1 MAKKKYRLTTC
12 NICGSQAPANFMV
25 RHPKKITATSRNTVG
40 GKEVVG
46 AILGFQTSQK
56 ALERSLLTSRK
67 RTHTTYRTVWMCEDC
82 SGKKSEGTIAKENQ
96 EREAKDLLNE
106 EAKLNRDLEYLE
118 TTKLPDQTKIV
129 KDWQNKFDAKQAE
142 YIKVLEE
149 GVDIFQGMR
158 NEFDLIKKDSAE
170 NFATNLMKNEAF
182 NKLNKNYINANSKTS
197 KNIKGTMTQS
207 EKLAFKV
214 KVEEL
219 AAKIDKERKKLGTRW
234 EDKAE
239 MRRLLDELRV
249 AEEKLK
255 VTKEAHDLSVK
266 QRFSGGLIKK
276 YQDKKS
282 IIDLYNEKHADV
294 SFNDETNLFSLKNFS
309 YKEDSLGPAISPEI
323 QEKIDFWIG
332 WNILFGILAVVL
344 VFVEPES
351 ALDSI
356 VGVGIMFM
364 APAIVRILVLKK
376 GKKSP
381 DDKIHKIFSSSLE
394 ASLKNCIDKLNK
406 KVKEKSLSFDL
417 NQFID
422 YMKESNKIATELDE
436 IKFQLENHNKILS
449 DDETLADEIKRNLSA
464 ITDRLAVLNSAG
476 TIR

>member
-96 EREAKDLLNE
+96 EREAKDLLKE

-118 TTKLPDQTKIV
+118 TTKLPDQIKIV
-129 KDWQNKFDAKQAE
+129 KDWQNKFDTKQAE
-142 YIKVLEE
+142 YIKILEG
-149 GVDIFQGMR
+149 GVNIFQGMR

-182 NKLNKNYINANSKTS
+182 NKLNKNYINTNTKTS
-197 KNIKGTMTQS
+197 KNIKGNMTQA

-219 AAKIDKERKKLGTRW
+219 AEKIDQERKKLGTRW

-239 MRRLLDELRV
+239 MRRLLDELRA

-294 SFNDETNLFSLKNFS
+294 SFNDETNLFSLKNFT
-309 YKEDSLGPAISPEI
+309 YKEESLGPAISPEI
-323 QEKIDFWIG
+323 QKKIDFWIG
-332 WNILFGILAVVL
+332 WNVIFGILIL
-344 VFVEPES
+344 VSVIFEPES
-351 ALDSI
+351 ALDT
-356 VGVGIMFM
+356 VLGVGIMFV
-364 APAIVRILVLKK
+364 APALVRILVLKR
-376 GKKSP
+376 KKSP
-381 DDKIHKIFSSSLE
+381 DDNIHKIFSSSLE
-394 ASLKNCIDKLNK
+394 ASLKDCIDKLNK
-406 KVKEKSLSFDL
+406 KVKENSLSFDL

-422 YMKESNKIATELDE
+422 YVKESNEIATELDA
-436 IKFQLENHNKILS
+436 IKFHLENHIIALS

-464 ITDRLAVLNSAG
+464 ITDRLAVFNSAG
-476 TIR
+476 TIS

>member
-82 SGKKSEGTIAKENQ
+82 SGKKSEGTIARENQ

-106 EAKLNRDLEYLE
+106 KAKLNKDLEYLE

-142 YIKVLEE
+142 YIKVLEG

-182 NKLNKNYINANSKTS
+182 NKLNKNYINTNSKTS
-197 KNIKGTMTQS
+197 KNIKSTMTQA

-219 AAKIDKERKKLGTRW
+219 AEKIDKERKKLGTRW

-239 MRRLLDELRV
+239 MRRLLDELRA

-294 SFNDETNLFSLKNFS
+294 SFNDETNLFSLKNFT
-309 YKEDSLGPAISPEI
+309 YKEESLGPAISPEI
-323 QEKIDFWIG
+323 QKKIDFWIG
-332 WNILFGILAVVL
+332 WNVFFGILAL
-344 VFVEPES
+344 VSVIIEPES

-356 VGVGIMFM
+356 VGFGFMFM
-364 APAIVRILVLKK
+364 APALVRILVLKR
-376 GKKSP
+376 KKSP
-381 DDKIHKIFSSSLE
+381 DDKIHKIFSSFLE
-394 ASLKNCIDKLNK
+394 ASLKDCIDKLNK
-406 KVKEKSLSFDL
+406 KVKDKSLSFDL
-417 NQFID
+417 NQFVD
-422 YMKESNKIATELDE
+422 YMKESSQVGTELDGIRDE
-436 IKFQLENHNKILS
+436 LETHKKVVS
-449 DDETLADEIKRNLSA
+449 DDETLVNEIKRKLST
-464 ITDRLAVLNSAG
+464 ITDRLAVLDSAG
-476 TIR
+476 ATS

>member
-118 TTKLPDQTKIV
+118 KTKLPDQTKTV
-129 KDWQNKFDAKQAE
+129 KDWQNKFDTKQAE
-142 YIKVLEE
+142 YIKILEG

-158 NEFDLIKKDSAE
+158 KEFDLIKKDSAE
-170 NFATNLMKNEAF
+170 NFATNLMKNDAF
-182 NKLNKNYINANSKTS
+182 NKLNKNYINANSKTG
-197 KNIKGTMTQS
+197 KNIKRTMTQA

-214 KVEEL
+214 EVEEL
-219 AAKIDKERKKLGTRW
+219 AEKIDKERKKLGTRW

-239 MRRLLDELRV
+239 MRRLLDELHAV
-249 AEEKLK
+249 EEKLK

-266 QRFSGGLIKK
+266 KRFSGGLIKK

-282 IIDLYNEKHADV
+282 IINLYNEKHADV

-309 YKEDSLGPAISPEI
+309 YKEESLGPAISPEI
-323 QEKIDFWIG
+323 QKKIDFWIG
-332 WNILFGILAVVL
+332 WNVIFGILAVVV
-344 VFVEPES
+344 VFFEPET
-351 ALDSI
+351 AFDSI

-364 APAIVRILVLKK
+364 APALVRILVLKR
-376 GKKSP
+376 KKSP
-381 DDKIHKIFSSSLE
+381 DDKIHKIFSSFLE
-394 ASLKNCIDKLNK
+394 ASLKDCIDKLNK
-406 KVKEKSLSFDL
+406 KVKDKSLSFDL
-417 NQFID
+417 NQFVE
-422 YMKESNKIATELDE
+422 YMKESTQIGTELDG
-436 IKFQLENHNKILS
+436 IRDKLETHKKVMS
-449 DDETLADEIKRNLSA
+449 DDETLVNEIKRKLST
-464 ITDRLAVLNSAG
+464 ITDRLAVLDSAG
-476 TIR
+476 ATS

>member
-106 EAKLNRDLEYLE
+106 KVKLNKDLEYLE
-118 TTKLPDQTKIV
+118 TTKIPDQKKIV
-129 KDWQNKFDAKQAE
+129 NDWQRKFDSKKDE
-142 YIKVLEE
+142 YVKVLED

-170 NFATNLMKNEAF
+170 NFAINLMKNEIF
-182 NKLNKNYINANSKTS
+182 NKLNKIYTNASSMKS
-197 KNIKGTMTQS
+197 KNIKKTLTHS
-207 EKLAFKV
+207 EKLAFKA
-214 KVEEL
+214 KVEKL
-219 AAKIDKERKKLGTRW
+219 AEKIDNERKKIGTRW
-234 EDKAE
+234 EDKGE
-239 MRRLLDELRV
+239 MWRLLDELR
-249 AEEKLK
+249 ASEEKLK
-255 VTKEAHDLSVK
+255 VSKEAHDSSVK
-266 QRFSGGLIKK
+266 KRFSSGLIKK

-282 IIDLYNEKHADV
+282 IVNIYNEKHADV

-309 YKEDSLGPAISPEI
+309 YKEESLGPSISPEI
-323 QEKIDFWIG
+323 QKKIDFWIG
-332 WNILFGILAVVL
+332 WNVIFGILAL
-344 VFVEPES
+344 VTVIIEPET
-351 ALDSI
+351 ALDTI
-356 VGVGIMFM
+356 LGFGIMFM
-364 APAIVRILVLKK
+364 APAIVRILFLR
-376 GKKSP
+376 KKSP
-381 DDKIHKIFSSSLE
+381 DDKIHKIFSTSLQ
-394 ASLKNCIDKLNK
+394 ASLKDCIDKLNK
-406 KVKEKSLSFDL
+406 KVKENSLSFDL

-422 YMKESNKIATELDE
+422 YMKESTQIGTELDE
-436 IKFQLENHNKILS
+436 IKFQLENHNKVLS

-464 ITDRLAVLNSAG
+464 ITDRLVVLSPG
-476 TIR
+476 GS

>member
-82 SGKKSEGTIAKENQ
+82 SGKKSEGTIARENQ
-96 EREAKDLLNE
+96 EREAKDLLKE

-118 TTKLPDQTKIV
+118 TTKLPDQIKIV
-129 KDWQNKFDAKQAE
+129 KDWQNKFDTKQAE
-142 YIKVLEE
+142 YIKILEG

-182 NKLNKNYINANSKTS
+182 NKLNKNYINTNTKTS
-197 KNIKGTMTQS
+197 KNIKGNMTQA

-219 AAKIDKERKKLGTRW
+219 AEKIDQERKKLGTRW

-239 MRRLLDELRV
+239 MRRLLDELRA

-294 SFNDETNLFSLKNFS
+294 SFNDETNLFSLKNFT
-309 YKEDSLGPAISPEI
+309 YKEESLGPAISPEI
-323 QEKIDFWIG
+323 QKKIDFWIG
-332 WNILFGILAVVL
+332 WNVIFGILAL
-344 VFVEPES
+344 VTVIIEPET
-351 ALDSI
+351 ALDTI
-356 VGVGIMFM
+356 LGFGIMFM
-364 APAIVRILVLKK
+364 APAIVRILFLR
-376 GKKSP
+376 KKSP
-381 DDKIHKIFSSSLE
+381 DDKIHKIFSTSLQ
-394 ASLKNCIDKLNK
+394 ASLKDCIDKLNK
-406 KVKEKSLSFDL
+406 KVKENSLSFDL

-422 YMKESNKIATELDE
+422 YMKESTQIGTELDE
-436 IKFQLENHNKILS
+436 IKFQLENHKKVVS
-449 DDETLADEIKRNLSA
+449 DDETLVNEIKRNLSA

-476 TIR
+476 ATS

>member
-1 MAKKKYRLTTC
+1 MAKKNYRLTTC

-82 SGKKSEGTIAKENQ
+82 SGKKSEGTIARENQ
-96 EREAKDLLNE
+96 EREAKDLLKE

-118 TTKLPDQTKIV
+118 TTKLPDQIKIV

-142 YIKVLEE
+142 YIKVLEG

-182 NKLNKNYINANSKTS
+182 NKLNKNYLNTNTKTS
-197 KNIKGTMTQS
+197 KNIKGNMTQA

-219 AAKIDKERKKLGTRW
+219 AEKIDQERKKLGTRW

-239 MRRLLDELRV
+239 MRRLLDELRA

-294 SFNDETNLFSLKNFS
+294 SFNDETNLFSLKNFT
-309 YKEDSLGPAISPEI
+309 YKEESLGPAISPEI
-323 QEKIDFWIG
+323 QKKIDFWIG
-332 WNILFGILAVVL
+332 WNVIFGILAL
-344 VFVEPES
+344 VTVILEPET
-351 ALDSI
+351 ALDTI
-356 VGVGIMFM
+356 LGFGIMFM
-364 APAIVRILVLKK
+364 APAIVRILFLR
-376 GKKSP
+376 KKSP
-381 DDKIHKIFSSSLE
+381 DDKIHKIFSTSLE
-394 ASLKNCIDKLNK
+394 ASLKDCIDKLNK
-406 KVKEKSLSFDL
+406 KVKENSLSFDL

-422 YMKESNKIATELDE
+422 YMKESTQIATELDE
-436 IKFQLENHNKILS
+436 IKFQLENHKKVVS
-449 DDETLADEIKRNLSA
+449 DDETLVNEIKRNLSA

-476 TIR
+476 TTS

>member
-96 EREAKDLLNE
+96 EREAKDLLKE

-118 TTKLPDQTKIV
+118 TTKLPDQIKIV
-129 KDWQNKFDAKQAE
+129 KDWQNKFDTKQAE
-142 YIKVLEE
+142 YIKILEG
-149 GVDIFQGMR
+149 GVNIFQGMR

-182 NKLNKNYINANSKTS
+182 NKLNKNYINTNTKTS
-197 KNIKGTMTQS
+197 KNIKGNMTQA

-219 AAKIDKERKKLGTRW
+219 AEKIDQERKKLGTRW

-239 MRRLLDELRV
+239 MRRLLDELRA

-294 SFNDETNLFSLKNFS
+294 SFNDETNLFSLKNFT
-309 YKEDSLGPAISPEI
+309 YKEESLGPAISPEI
-323 QEKIDFWIG
+323 QKKIDFWIG
-332 WNILFGILAVVL
+332 WNVIFGILAL
-344 VFVEPES
+344 VTVIIEPET
-351 ALDSI
+351 ALDTI
-356 VGVGIMFM
+356 LGFGIMFM
-364 APAIVRILVLKK
+364 APAIVRILFLR
-376 GKKSP
+376 KKSP
-381 DDKIHKIFSSSLE
+381 DDKIHKIFSTSLQ
-394 ASLKNCIDKLNK
+394 ASLKDCIDKLNK
-406 KVKEKSLSFDL
+406 KVKENSLSFDL

-422 YMKESNKIATELDE
+422 YMKESTQIGTELDE
-436 IKFQLENHNKILS
+436 IKFQLENHKKVVS
-449 DDETLADEIKRNLSA
+449 DDETLVNEIKRNLSA

-476 TIR
+476 ATS

>member
-96 EREAKDLLNE
+96 EREAKDLLKE

-118 TTKLPDQTKIV
+118 TTKLPDQIKIV
-129 KDWQNKFDAKQAE
+129 KDWQNKFDTKQAE
-142 YIKVLEE
+142 YIKILEG

-158 NEFDLIKKDSAE
+158 SEFDLIKKDSAE

-182 NKLNKNYINANSKTS
+182 NKLNKNYINTNTKTS
-197 KNIKGTMTQS
+197 KNIKGNMTQA

-219 AAKIDKERKKLGTRW
+219 AEKIDQERKKLGTRW

-239 MRRLLDELRV
+239 MRRLLDELRA

-294 SFNDETNLFSLKNFS
+294 SFNDETNLFSLKNFT
-309 YKEDSLGPAISPEI
+309 YKEESLGPAISPEI
-323 QEKIDFWIG
+323 QKKIDFWIG
-332 WNILFGILAVVL
+332 WNVIFGILAL
-344 VFVEPES
+344 VTVIIEPET
-351 ALDSI
+351 ALDTI
-356 VGVGIMFM
+356 LGFGIMFM
-364 APAIVRILVLKK
+364 APAIVRILFLR
-376 GKKSP
+376 KKSP

-406 KVKEKSLSFDL
+406 KVEENSLSFDL

-422 YMKESNKIATELDE
+422 YMKESTQIGTELDE
-436 IKFQLENHNKILS
+436 IKFQLENHKKVVS
-449 DDETLADEIKRNLSA
+449 DDETLVNEIKRNLSA

-476 TIR
+476 ATS

>member
-106 EAKLNRDLEYLE
+106 KVKLNKDLEYLE
-118 TTKLPDQTKIV
+118 TTKIPDQKKIV
-129 KDWQNKFDAKQAE
+129 NDWQRKFDSKKDE
-142 YIKVLEE
+142 YVKVLED

-170 NFATNLMKNEAF
+170 NFAINLMKNEIF
-182 NKLNKNYINANSKTS
+182 NKLNKIYTNASSMKS
-197 KNIKGTMTQS
+197 KNIKKTLTHS
-207 EKLAFKV
+207 EKLAFKA
-214 KVEEL
+214 KVEKL
-219 AAKIDKERKKLGTRW
+219 AEKIDNERKKIGTRW
-234 EDKAE
+234 EDKGE
-239 MRRLLDELRV
+239 MWRLLDELRSS
-249 AEEKLK
+249 EEKLK
-255 VTKEAHDLSVK
+255 VSKEAHDSSVK
-266 QRFSGGLIKK
+266 KRFSSGLIKK

-282 IIDLYNEKHADV
+282 IVNIYNEKHADV

-309 YKEDSLGPAISPEI
+309 YKEESLGPSISPEI
-323 QEKIDFWIG
+323 QKKIDFWIG
-332 WNILFGILAVVL
+332 WNVIFGILLVL
-344 VFVEPES
+344 SIIFEPES
-351 ALDSI
+351 AFDSI
-356 VGVGIMFM
+356 IGFGIMFM
-364 APAIVRILVLKK
+364 APAIVRILFLR
-376 GKKSP
+376 KKSP
-381 DDKIHKIFSSSLE
+381 ENKIHRIFSSSLE
-394 ASLKNCIDKLNK
+394 ASLKDCINKLNA
-406 KVKEKSLSFDL
+406 KVKENSLSFDL

-422 YMKESNKIATELDE
+422 YMKESTQIGTELDE
-436 IKFQLENHNKILS
+436 IKFQLENHNKVLS

-464 ITDRLAVLNSAG
+464 ITDRLVVLSPG
-476 TIR
+476 GS

>member
-82 SGKKSEGTIAKENQ
+82 SGKKSEGTIARENQ
-96 EREAKDLLNE
+96 EREAKDLLKE

-118 TTKLPDQTKIV
+118 TTKLPDQTKKV
-129 KDWQNKFDAKQAE
+129 KDWQNKFDTKQAE
-142 YIKVLEE
+142 YIKILEG

-182 NKLNKNYINANSKTS
+182 NKLNKNYINTNTKTS
-197 KNIKGTMTQS
+197 KNIKGNMTQA

-219 AAKIDKERKKLGTRW
+219 AEKIDQERKKLGTRW

-239 MRRLLDELRV
+239 MRRLLDELRA

-294 SFNDETNLFSLKNFS
+294 SFNDETNLFSLKNFA
-309 YKEDSLGPAISPEI
+309 YKEESLGPAISPEI
-323 QEKIDFWIG
+323 QKKIDFWIG
-332 WNILFGILAVVL
+332 WNVIFGILAVVL
-344 VFVEPES
+344 VFFEPET
-351 ALDSI
+351 AFDSI

-364 APAIVRILVLKK
+364 TPAIVRILVLKR
-376 GKKSP
+376 KKSP
-381 DDKIHKIFSSSLE
+381 DNKIHKLFSSSLE
-394 ASLKNCIDKLNK
+394 ASLRDCIDKLNK
-406 KVKEKSLSFDL
+406 KVKENSLSFDL
-417 NQFID
+417 NKFVD
-422 YMKESNKIATELDE
+422 YMKESTQIGTELDE
-436 IKFQLENHNKILS
+436 IRDELETHKKVVS
-449 DDETLADEIKRNLSA
+449 DDETLVNEIKRKLST
-464 ITDRLAVLNSAG
+464 ITDRLAVLDSAG
-476 TIR
+476 ATS

>member
-82 SGKKSEGTIAKENQ
+82 SGKKSEGTIARENQ

-106 EAKLNRDLEYLE
+106 KVKLNKDLEYLE

-129 KDWQNKFDAKQAE
+129 KDWQNKFDTKQAE
-142 YIKVLEE
+142 YIKILEG

-170 NFATNLMKNEAF
+170 NFATNLIKNEAF
-182 NKLNKNYINANSKTS
+182 NKLNKNYINSNSKTR
-197 KNIKGTMTQS
+197 KNIKGTMTQA

-219 AAKIDKERKKLGTRW
+219 AEKIDKERKKLGTRW

-239 MRRLLDELRV
+239 MRRLLDELHA

-309 YKEDSLGPAISPEI
+309 YKEESLGPAISPEI
-323 QEKIDFWIG
+323 QTKIDFWIG
-332 WNILFGILAVVL
+332 WNVIFGILAFVL
-344 VFVEPES
+344 VFLEPES
-351 ALDSI
+351 ALDSFL
-356 VGVGIMFM
+356 GVGFMFM
-364 APAIVRILVLKK
+364 APALVRILVLKR
-376 GKKSP
+376 KKSP
-381 DDKIHKIFSSSLE
+381 DNKIHKVFSSSLE
-394 ASLKNCIDKLNK
+394 ASLKDCIDKLNK
-406 KVKEKSLSFDL
+406 KVEEKSLSFNL
-417 NQFID
+417 NHFVD
-422 YMKESNKIATELDE
+422 YIKESNQIGKELDE
-436 IKFQLENHNKILS
+436 IRDELETHKKVVS
-449 DDETLADEIKRNLSA
+449 DDETLMYEIKRKLSS
-464 ITDRLAVLNSAG
+464 INDRLSVLGSVGA
-476 TIR
+476 TR

>member
-82 SGKKSEGTIAKENQ
+82 SGKKSEGTIARENQ
-96 EREAKDLLNE
+96 EREAKDLLKE

-118 TTKLPDQTKIV
+118 TTKLPDQIKIV
-129 KDWQNKFDAKQAE
+129 KDWQNKFDTKQAE
-142 YIKVLEE
+142 YIKILEG

-170 NFATNLMKNEAF
+170 NFATNLMKNDAF
-182 NKLNKNYINANSKTS
+182 NKLNKNYINANSKTG
-197 KNIKGTMTQS
+197 KNIKRTMTQA

-214 KVEEL
+214 EVEEL
-219 AAKIDKERKKLGTRW
+219 AEKIDKERKKLGTRW

-239 MRRLLDELRV
+239 MRRLLDELRA

-294 SFNDETNLFSLKNFS
+294 SFNDETNLFSLKNFT
-309 YKEDSLGPAISPEI
+309 YKEESLGPAISPEI
-323 QEKIDFWIG
+323 QKKIDFWIG
-332 WNILFGILAVVL
+332 WNVIFGILAL
-344 VFVEPES
+344 VTVIIEPET
-351 ALDSI
+351 ALDTI
-356 VGVGIMFM
+356 LGFGIMFM
-364 APAIVRILVLKK
+364 APAIVRILFLR
-376 GKKSP
+376 KKSP
-381 DDKIHKIFSSSLE
+381 DDKIHKIFSTSLQ
-394 ASLKNCIDKLNK
+394 ASLKDCIDKLNK
-406 KVKEKSLSFDL
+406 KVKENSLSFDL

-422 YMKESNKIATELDE
+422 YMKESTKIGTELDE
-436 IKFQLENHNKILS
+436 IKFQLENHKKVVS
-449 DDETLADEIKRNLSA
+449 DDETLVNEIKRNLSA

-476 TIR
+476 ATS

>member
-82 SGKKSEGTIAKENQ
+82 SGKKSEGTIARENQ

-106 EAKLNRDLEYLE
+106 KVKLNKDLEYLE

-129 KDWQNKFDAKQAE
+129 KDWQNKFDTKQAE
-142 YIKVLEE
+142 YIKILEG

-182 NKLNKNYINANSKTS
+182 NKLNKNYLNTNTKTS
-197 KNIKGTMTQS
+197 KNIKGTMTQA

-219 AAKIDKERKKLGTRW
+219 AEKIDKERKKLGTRW

-239 MRRLLDELRV
+239 MRRLLDELRA

-309 YKEDSLGPAISPEI
+309 YKEESLGPAISPEI
-323 QEKIDFWIG
+323 QTKIDFWIG
-332 WNILFGILAVVL
+332 WNVIFGILAFVL
-344 VFVEPES
+344 VFLEPES
-351 ALDSI
+351 ALDSFL
-356 VGVGIMFM
+356 GVGFMFM
-364 APAIVRILVLKK
+364 APALVRILVLKR
-376 GKKSP
+376 KKSP
-381 DDKIHKIFSSSLE
+381 DNKIHKVFSSSLE
-394 ASLKNCIDKLNK
+394 ASLKDCIDKLNK
-406 KVKEKSLSFDL
+406 KVEEKSLSFNL
-417 NQFID
+417 NHFID
-422 YMKESNKIATELDE
+422 YIKESTQIGKELDE
-436 IKFQLENHNKILS
+436 IRDELETHKKVVS
-449 DDETLADEIKRNLSA
+449 DDETLMYEIKRKISSIN
-464 ITDRLAVLNSAG
+464 DRLSVLGSVGA
-476 TIR
+476 TR

>member
-82 SGKKSEGTIAKENQ
+82 SGKKSEGTIARENQ

-106 EAKLNRDLEYLE
+106 KVKLNKDLEYLE
-118 TTKLPDQTKIV
+118 TTKLPDQIKIV

-142 YIKVLEE
+142 YIKVLEG

-182 NKLNKNYINANSKTS
+182 NKLNKNYINTNTKTS
-197 KNIKGTMTQS
+197 KNIKGNMTQA

-219 AAKIDKERKKLGTRW
+219 AEKIDQERKKLGTRW

-239 MRRLLDELRV
+239 MRRLLDELRA

-294 SFNDETNLFSLKNFS
+294 SFNDETNLFSLKNFT
-309 YKEDSLGPAISPEI
+309 YKEESLGPAISPEI
-323 QEKIDFWIG
+323 QKKIDFWIG
-332 WNILFGILAVVL
+332 WNVIFGILAL
-344 VFVEPES
+344 VMVIIEPET
-351 ALDSI
+351 ALDTI
-356 VGVGIMFM
+356 LGFGIMFM
-364 APAIVRILVLKK
+364 APAIVRILFLR
-376 GKKSP
+376 KKSP
-381 DDKIHKIFSSSLE
+381 DDKIHKIFSTSLE
-394 ASLKNCIDKLNK
+394 ASLKDCIDKLNK
-406 KVKEKSLSFDL
+406 KVKENSLSFDL

-422 YMKESNKIATELDE
+422 YMKESTQIGTELDE
-436 IKFQLENHNKILS
+436 IKFQLENHKKVVS
-449 DDETLADEIKRNLSA
+449 DDETLVNEIKRNLSA
-464 ITDRLAVLNSAG
+464 ITERLAVLNSAG
-476 TIR
+476 ATS

>member
-96 EREAKDLLNE
+96 EREAKDLLKE

-118 TTKLPDQTKIV
+118 TTKLPDQIKIV
-129 KDWQNKFDAKQAE
+129 KDWQNKFDTKQAE
-142 YIKVLEE
+142 YIKILEG

-182 NKLNKNYINANSKTS
+182 NKLNKNYINTNTKTS
-197 KNIKGTMTQS
+197 KNIKGNMTQA

-219 AAKIDKERKKLGTRW
+219 AEKIDQERKKLGTRW

-239 MRRLLDELRV
+239 MRRLLDELRA

-309 YKEDSLGPAISPEI
+309 YKEESLGPAISPEI
-323 QEKIDFWIG
+323 EKKIDFWLG
-332 WNILFGILAVVL
+332 WNVIFGILAVVL
-344 VFVEPES
+344 VFFEPET
-351 ALDSI
+351 AFDSI

-364 APAIVRILVLKK
+364 APAIVRILVLKR
-376 GKKSP
+376 KKSP
-381 DDKIHKIFSSSLE
+381 DNKIHKVFSSSLE
-394 ASLKNCIDKLNK
+394 ASLKDCIDKLNK
-406 KVKEKSLSFDL
+406 KVKENSLSFDL

-422 YMKESNKIATELDE
+422 YMKESTQIATELDE
-436 IKFQLENHNKILS
+436 IKFQLENHKKVVS
-449 DDETLADEIKRNLSA
+449 DDETLVNEIKRNLSA

-476 TIR
+476 ATS

>member
-82 SGKKSEGTIAKENQ
+82 SGKKSEGTIAKETQ

-118 TTKLPDQTKIV
+118 TTKLPDQTKKV
-129 KDWQNKFDAKQAE
+129 KDWQNKFDTKQAE
-142 YIKVLEE
+142 YIKILEG

-170 NFATNLMKNEAF
+170 NFATNLMKNDAF
-182 NKLNKNYINANSKTS
+182 NKLNKNYINANSKTG
-197 KNIKGTMTQS
+197 KNIKRTMTQA

-214 KVEEL
+214 EVEEL
-219 AAKIDKERKKLGTRW
+219 AEKIDKERKKLGTRW

-239 MRRLLDELRV
+239 MRRLLDELHA

>member
-82 SGKKSEGTIAKENQ
+82 SGKKSEGTIARENQ

-106 EAKLNRDLEYLE
+106 KAKLNKDLEYLE
-118 TTKLPDQTKIV
+118 TTKLPDQIKIV

-142 YIKVLEE
+142 YIKVLEG

-182 NKLNKNYINANSKTS
+182 NKLNKNYINTNSKTS
-197 KNIKGTMTQS
+197 KNIKSTMTQA

-219 AAKIDKERKKLGTRW
+219 AEKIDKERKKLGTRW

-239 MRRLLDELRV
+239 MRRLLDELRA

-294 SFNDETNLFSLKNFS
+294 SFNDETNLFSLKNFT
-309 YKEDSLGPAISPEI
+309 YKEESLGPAISPEI
-323 QEKIDFWIG
+323 QKKIDFWIG
-332 WNILFGILAVVL
+332 WNVFFGILAL
-344 VFVEPES
+344 VSVIIEPES

-356 VGVGIMFM
+356 VGFGFMFM
-364 APAIVRILVLKK
+364 APALVRILVLKR
-376 GKKSP
+376 KKSP
-381 DDKIHKIFSSSLE
+381 DDKIHKIFSSFLE
-394 ASLKNCIDKLNK
+394 ASLKDCIDKLNK
-406 KVKEKSLSFDL
+406 KVKDKSLSFDL
-417 NQFID
+417 NQFVD
-422 YMKESNKIATELDE
+422 YMKESTQVGTELDGIRDE
-436 IKFQLENHNKILS
+436 LETHKKVVS
-449 DDETLADEIKRNLSA
+449 DDETLVNEIKRKLST
-464 ITDRLAVLNSAG
+464 ITDRLAVLDSAG
-476 TIR
+476 ATS

>member
-82 SGKKSEGTIAKENQ
+82 SGKKSEGTIARENQ

-142 YIKVLEE
+142 YIKVLEG

-158 NEFDLIKKDSAE
+158 NEFDLIKKDNAE

-182 NKLNKNYINANSKTS
+182 NKLNKNYINTNTKTS
-197 KNIKGTMTQS
+197 KNIKGNMTQA

-219 AAKIDKERKKLGTRW
+219 AEKIDQERKKLGTRW

-239 MRRLLDELRV
+239 MRRLLDELRA

-294 SFNDETNLFSLKNFS
+294 SFNDETNLFSLKNFT
-309 YKEDSLGPAISPEI
+309 YKEESLGPAIP
-323 QEKIDFWIG
+323 
-332 WNILFGILAVVL
+332 
-344 VFVEPES
+344 P
-351 ALDSI
+351 
-356 VGVGIMFM
+356 
-364 APAIVRILVLKK
+364 
-376 GKKSP
+376 
-381 DDKIHKIFSSSLE
+381 
-394 ASLKNCIDKLNK
+394 
-406 KVKEKSLSFDL
+406 
-417 NQFID
+417 
-422 YMKESNKIATELDE
+422 
-436 IKFQLENHNKILS
+436 
-449 DDETLADEIKRNLSA
+449 
-464 ITDRLAVLNSAG
+464 
-476 TIR
+476 

>member
-106 EAKLNRDLEYLE
+106 ETKLNRDLEYLE

-170 NFATNLMKNEAF
+170 NFATNLMKNDAF
-182 NKLNKNYINANSKTS
+182 NKLNKNYINANSKTG
-197 KNIKGTMTQS
+197 KNIKRTMTQA

-214 KVEEL
+214 EVEEL
-219 AAKIDKERKKLGTRW
+219 AEKIDKERKKLGTRW

-239 MRRLLDELRV
+239 MRRLLDELHA

-266 QRFSGGLIKK
+266 KRFSSGLIKK

-294 SFNDETNLFSLKNFS
+294 SFNDETNLFSLKNFA
-309 YKEDSLGPAISPEI
+309 YKEESLGPAISPEI
-323 QEKIDFWIG
+323 QKKIDFWIG
-332 WNILFGILAVVL
+332 WNVIFGILAVVL
-344 VFVEPES
+344 VFFEPET
-351 ALDSI
+351 AFDSI

-394 ASLKNCIDKLNK
+394 ASLKDCIDKLNK
-406 KVKEKSLSFDL
+406 KVKEKDLSFDL
-417 NQFID
+417 NQFVD
-422 YMKESNKIATELDE
+422 YMKESTQIGTELDE
-436 IKFQLENHNKILS
+436 IRDELETHKKVVS
-449 DDETLADEIKRNLSA
+449 DDETLVNEIKRKLST
-464 ITDRLAVLNSAG
+464 ITDRLAVLDSAG
-476 TIR
+476 ATS

>member
-82 SGKKSEGTIAKENQ
+82 SGKKSEGTIARENQ

-106 EAKLNRDLEYLE
+106 KVKLNKDLEYLE

-129 KDWQNKFDAKQAE
+129 KDWQNKFDTKQAE
-142 YIKVLEE
+142 YIKILEG

-182 NKLNKNYINANSKTS
+182 NKLNKNYLNTNTKTS
-197 KNIKGTMTQS
+197 KNIKGTMTQA
-207 EKLAFKV
+207 EKLSFKV

-219 AAKIDKERKKLGTRW
+219 AEKIDKERKKLGTRW

-239 MRRLLDELRV
+239 MRRLLDELRA

-294 SFNDETNLFSLKNFS
+294 SFNDETNLFSLKNFT
-309 YKEDSLGPAISPEI
+309 YKEESLGPAISPEI
-323 QEKIDFWIG
+323 QKKIDFWIG
-332 WNILFGILAVVL
+332 WNVIFGILAVVL
-344 VFVEPES
+344 VFFEPET
-351 ALDSI
+351 AFDSI

-364 APAIVRILVLKK
+364 APAIVRILVLKR
-376 GKKSP
+376 KKSP
-381 DDKIHKIFSSSLE
+381 DNKIHKIFSSFLE
-394 ASLKNCIDKLNK
+394 ASLKDCIDKLNK
-406 KVKEKSLSFDL
+406 KVKDKSLSFDL
-417 NQFID
+417 NQFVD
-422 YMKESNKIATELDE
+422 YMKESTQIGTELDE
-436 IKFQLENHNKILS
+436 IRDELETHKKVVS
-449 DDETLADEIKRNLSA
+449 DDETLVNEIKRKLSA
-464 ITDRLAVLNSAG
+464 ITDRLAVLDSAG
-476 TIR
+476 ATS

>member
-82 SGKKSEGTIAKENQ
+82 SGKKSEGTIARENQ

-129 KDWQNKFDAKQAE
+129 KDWQNKFDTKQAE
-142 YIKVLEE
+142 YIKILEG

-158 NEFDLIKKDSAE
+158 NEFDLIKKDNAE

-182 NKLNKNYINANSKTS
+182 NKLNKNYINTNTKTS
-197 KNIKGTMTQS
+197 KNIKGNMTQA

-219 AAKIDKERKKLGTRW
+219 AEKIDQERKKLGTRW

-239 MRRLLDELRV
+239 MRRLLDELRA

-294 SFNDETNLFSLKNFS
+294 SFNDETNLFSLKNFT
-309 YKEDSLGPAISPEI
+309 YKEESLGPAISPEI
-323 QEKIDFWIG
+323 QKKIDFWIG
-332 WNILFGILAVVL
+332 WNVIFGILAL
-344 VFVEPES
+344 VTVILEPET
-351 ALDSI
+351 AFDAI
-356 VGVGIMFM
+356 VVFGITFM
-364 APAIVRILVLKK
+364 APAIVRILFLR
-376 GKKSP
+376 KKSP
-381 DDKIHKIFSSSLE
+381 DDKIHKIFSTSLQ
-394 ASLKNCIDKLNK
+394 ASLKDCIEKLNK
-406 KVKEKSLSFDL
+406 KVKENSLSFDL
-417 NQFID
+417 NQFVD
-422 YMKESNKIATELDE
+422 YMKESTQIGTELDE
-436 IKFQLENHNKILS
+436 IKFQLENHKKVVS
-449 DDETLADEIKRNLSA
+449 DDETLVYEIKRKLSA
-464 ITDRLAVLNSAG
+464 ITDRLAVLDSAG
-476 TIR
+476 ATS

>member
-82 SGKKSEGTIAKENQ
+82 SGKKSEGTIARENQ

-106 EAKLNRDLEYLE
+106 KVKLNKDLEYLE

-129 KDWQNKFDAKQAE
+129 KDWQNKFDTKQAE
-142 YIKVLEE
+142 YIKILEG

-170 NFATNLMKNEAF
+170 NFATNLIKNEAF
-182 NKLNKNYINANSKTS
+182 NKLNKNYINSNSKTR
-197 KNIKGTMTQS
+197 KNIKGTMTQA

-219 AAKIDKERKKLGTRW
+219 AEKIDKERKKLGTRW

-239 MRRLLDELRV
+239 MRRLLDELHA

-309 YKEDSLGPAISPEI
+309 YKEESLGPAISPEI
-323 QEKIDFWIG
+323 QKKIDFWIG

-344 VFVEPES
+344 VIFEPET
-351 ALDSI
+351 AFDSI

-364 APAIVRILVLKK
+364 APAIVRILVLK

-381 DDKIHKIFSSSLE
+381 DNKIHKIFSSSLE

-417 NQFID
+417 NQFVD
-422 YMKESNKIATELDE
+422 YMKESTQIGTELDE
-436 IKFQLENHNKILS
+436 IRDELETHKKVVS
-449 DDETLADEIKRNLSA
+449 DDETLVNEIKRKLST
-464 ITDRLAVLNSAG
+464 ITDRLAVLDSAG
-476 TIR
+476 ATS

>member
-82 SGKKSEGTIAKENQ
+82 SGKKSEGTIARENQ

-106 EAKLNRDLEYLE
+106 KVKLNKDLEYLE
-118 TTKLPDQTKIV
+118 TTKLPDQIKIA
-129 KDWQNKFDAKQAE
+129 KDWQNKFDTKQAE
-142 YIKVLEE
+142 YIKILEG

-182 NKLNKNYINANSKTS
+182 NKLNKNYINTNTKTS
-197 KNIKGTMTQS
+197 KNIKGNMTQA

-219 AAKIDKERKKLGTRW
+219 AEKIDQERKKLGTRW

-239 MRRLLDELRV
+239 MRRLLDELRA

-294 SFNDETNLFSLKNFS
+294 SFNDETNLFSLKNFT
-309 YKEDSLGPAISPEI
+309 YKEESLGPAISPEI
-323 QEKIDFWIG
+323 QKKIDFWIG
-332 WNILFGILAVVL
+332 WNVIFGILAL
-344 VFVEPES
+344 VTVIIEPET
-351 ALDSI
+351 ALDTI
-356 VGVGIMFM
+356 LGFGIMFM
-364 APAIVRILVLKK
+364 APAIVRILFLR
-376 GKKSP
+376 KKSP
-381 DDKIHKIFSSSLE
+381 DDKIHKIFSTSLE
-394 ASLKNCIDKLNK
+394 ASLKDCIDKLNK
-406 KVKEKSLSFDL
+406 KVKENSLSFDL

-422 YMKESNKIATELDE
+422 YMKESTQIATELDE
-436 IKFQLENHNKILS
+436 IKFQLENHKKVVS
-449 DDETLADEIKRNLSA
+449 DDETLVNEIKRNLSA

-476 TIR
+476 ATS

>member
-96 EREAKDLLNE
+96 EREAKDLLKE

-118 TTKLPDQTKIV
+118 TTKLPDQIKIV
-129 KDWQNKFDAKQAE
+129 KDWQNKFDTKQAE
-142 YIKVLEE
+142 YIKILEG
-149 GVDIFQGMR
+149 GVNIFQGMR

-182 NKLNKNYINANSKTS
+182 NKLNKNYINTNTKTS
-197 KNIKGTMTQS
+197 KNIKGNMTQA

-219 AAKIDKERKKLGTRW
+219 AEKIDQERKKLGTRW

-239 MRRLLDELRV
+239 MRRLLDELRA

-294 SFNDETNLFSLKNFS
+294 SFNDETNLFSLKNFT
-309 YKEDSLGPAISPEI
+309 YKEESLGPAISPEI
-323 QEKIDFWIG
+323 QKKIDFWIG
-332 WNILFGILAVVL
+332 WNVIFGILAL
-344 VFVEPES
+344 VTVIIEPET
-351 ALDSI
+351 ALDTI
-356 VGVGIMFM
+356 LGFGIMFM
-364 APAIVRILVLKK
+364 APAIVRILFLR
-376 GKKSP
+376 KKSP

-394 ASLKNCIDKLNK
+394 ASLKSCIDKLNK
-406 KVKEKSLSFDL
+406 KVEENSLSFDL

-422 YMKESNKIATELDE
+422 YMKESTQIGTELDE
-436 IKFQLENHNKILS
+436 IKFQLENHKKVVS
-449 DDETLADEIKRNLSA
+449 DDETLVNEIKRNLSA

-476 TIR
+476 ATS

>member
-82 SGKKSEGTIAKENQ
+82 SGKKSEGTIARENQ

-106 EAKLNRDLEYLE
+106 KVKLNKDLEYLE
-118 TTKLPDQTKIV
+118 TTKLPDQIKIV

-142 YIKVLEE
+142 YIKVLEG

-182 NKLNKNYINANSKTS
+182 NKLNKNYINTNTKTS
-197 KNIKGTMTQS
+197 KNIKGNMTQA

-219 AAKIDKERKKLGTRW
+219 AEKIDQERKKLGTRW

-239 MRRLLDELRV
+239 MRRLLDELRA

-294 SFNDETNLFSLKNFS
+294 SFNDETNLFSLKNFT
-309 YKEDSLGPAISPEI
+309 YKEESLGPAISPEI
-323 QEKIDFWIG
+323 QKKIDFWIG
-332 WNILFGILAVVL
+332 WNVIFGILAL
-344 VFVEPES
+344 VMVIIEPET
-351 ALDSI
+351 ALDTI
-356 VGVGIMFM
+356 LGFGIMFM
-364 APAIVRILVLKK
+364 APAIVRILFLR
-376 GKKSP
+376 KKSP
-381 DDKIHKIFSSSLE
+381 DDKIHKIFSTSLE
-394 ASLKNCIDKLNK
+394 ASLKDCIDKLNK
-406 KVKEKSLSFDL
+406 KVKENSLSFDL

-422 YMKESNKIATELDE
+422 YMKESTQIATELDE
-436 IKFQLENHNKILS
+436 IKFQLENHKKVVS
-449 DDETLADEIKRNLSA
+449 DDETLVNEIKRNLSA
-464 ITDRLAVLNSAG
+464 ITERLAVLNSAG
-476 TIR
+476 ATS

>member
-82 SGKKSEGTIAKENQ
+82 SGKKSEGTIARENQ
-96 EREAKDLLNE
+96 EREAKDLLKE

-118 TTKLPDQTKIV
+118 TTKLPDQIKIV
-129 KDWQNKFDAKQAE
+129 KDWQNKFDTKQAE
-142 YIKVLEE
+142 YIKILEG

-182 NKLNKNYINANSKTS
+182 NKLNKNYINTNTKTS
-197 KNIKGTMTQS
+197 KNIKGNMTQA

-219 AAKIDKERKKLGTRW
+219 AEKIDQERKKLGTRW

-239 MRRLLDELRV
+239 MRRLLDELRA

-294 SFNDETNLFSLKNFS
+294 SFNDETNLFSLKNFT
-309 YKEDSLGPAISPEI
+309 YKEESLGPAISPEI
-323 QEKIDFWIG
+323 QKKIDFWIG
-332 WNILFGILAVVL
+332 WNVIFGILAL
-344 VFVEPES
+344 VMVIIEPET
-351 ALDSI
+351 ALDTI
-356 VGVGIMFM
+356 LGFGIMFM
-364 APAIVRILVLKK
+364 APAIVRILFLR
-376 GKKSP
+376 KKSP

-406 KVKEKSLSFDL
+406 KVEENSLSFDL

-422 YMKESNKIATELDE
+422 YMKESTKIGTELDE
-436 IKFQLENHNKILS
+436 IKFQLENHKKVVS
-449 DDETLADEIKRNLSA
+449 DDETLVNEIKRNLSA

-476 TIR
+476 ATS

>member
-82 SGKKSEGTIAKENQ
+82 SGKKSEGTIARENQ

-106 EAKLNRDLEYLE
+106 KVKLNKDLEYLE

-129 KDWQNKFDAKQAE
+129 KDWQNKFDTKQAE
-142 YIKVLEE
+142 YIKILEG

-170 NFATNLMKNEAF
+170 NFATNLIKNEAF
-182 NKLNKNYINANSKTS
+182 NKLNKNYINSNSKTR
-197 KNIKGTMTQS
+197 KNIKGTMTQA

-219 AAKIDKERKKLGTRW
+219 AEKIDKERKKLGTRW

-239 MRRLLDELRV
+239 MRRLLDELHA

-309 YKEDSLGPAISPEI
+309 YKEESLGPAISPEI
-323 QEKIDFWIG
+323 QTKIDFWIG
-332 WNILFGILAVVL
+332 WNVIFGILAFVL
-344 VFVEPES
+344 VFLEPES
-351 ALDSI
+351 ALDSFL
-356 VGVGIMFM
+356 GVGFMFM
-364 APAIVRILVLKK
+364 APALVRILVLKR
-376 GKKSP
+376 KKSP
-381 DDKIHKIFSSSLE
+381 DNKIHKVFSSSLE
-394 ASLKNCIDKLNK
+394 ASLKDCIDKLNK
-406 KVKEKSLSFDL
+406 KVEEKSLSFNL
-417 NQFID
+417 NHFVD
-422 YMKESNKIATELDE
+422 YIKESNQIGKELDE
-436 IKFQLENHNKILS
+436 IRDELETHKKVVS
-449 DDETLADEIKRNLSA
+449 DDETLVNEIKRKLST
-464 ITDRLAVLNSAG
+464 ITDRLAVLDSAG
-476 TIR
+476 ATS

>member
-82 SGKKSEGTIAKENQ
+82 SGKKSEGTIARENQ

-106 EAKLNRDLEYLE
+106 KVKLNKDLEYLE

-142 YIKVLEE
+142 YIKVLEG

-182 NKLNKNYINANSKTS
+182 NKLNKNYLNTNTKTS
-197 KNIKGTMTQS
+197 KNIKRTMTQA
-207 EKLAFKV
+207 EKLTFKV

-219 AAKIDKERKKLGTRW
+219 AEKIDQERKKLGTRW

-239 MRRLLDELRV
+239 MRRLLDELRA

-294 SFNDETNLFSLKNFS
+294 SFNDETNLFSLKNFA
-309 YKEDSLGPAISPEI
+309 YKEESLGPAISPEI
-323 QEKIDFWIG
+323 QKKIDFWIG
-332 WNILFGILAVVL
+332 WNVIFGILAVVL
-344 VFVEPES
+344 VFFEPET
-351 ALDSI
+351 AFDSI

-364 APAIVRILVLKK
+364 TPAIVRILVLK

-381 DDKIHKIFSSSLE
+381 DNKIHKVFSSSLE
-394 ASLKNCIDKLNK
+394 ASLKDCIDKLNK
-406 KVKEKSLSFDL
+406 KVKDKSLSFDL
-417 NQFID
+417 NQFVD
-422 YMKESNKIATELDE
+422 YMKESTQIGTELDE
-436 IKFQLENHNKILS
+436 IRDELETHKKVVS
-449 DDETLADEIKRNLSA
+449 DDETLVNEIKRKLST
-464 ITDRLAVLNSAG
+464 ITDRLALLESAG
-476 TIR
+476 ATS